1 MKVSLVTGR
10 TIDQGCSKESGKLS
24 PEYMDYAATCELDP
38 EDMKKLKVREG
49 RNVKVTTKF
58 GSVIVKVKKSRRE
71 PHPGVVFIPYGPWS
85 NVIVDPKTHGTGM
98 PSLKGIDA
106 HIEPTKEE
114 VLDLKSLL
122 LKYYGGKSAEEG

>member
-1 MKVSLVTGR
+1 LVTGR
-10 TIDQGCSKESGKLS
+10 TIDQGCSKEFGKLS
-24 PEYMDYAATCELDP
+24 LEYMDHAAICELDP

-49 RNVKVTTKF
+49 DNVKVTTKF
-58 GSVIVKVKKSRRE
+58 GCVVVKAKKSRRN
-71 PHPGVVFIPYGPWS
+71 PHPGVIFIPYGPWS

-106 HIEPTKEE
+106 YIEPTKEE

-122 LKYYGGKSAEEG
+122 LKYYSGKSAEER